1 MMLSA
6 ALPSHDQKKLAAFPD
21 KMSRKQAATYLTSL
35 GTRLS
40 EKTLAN
46 LASNNNAGKGP
57 SFTRSGW
64 RTLYYFK
71 ADLDAWHKGR
81 TVKVDG

>member
-1 MMLSA
+1 MLA
-6 ALPSHDQKKLAAFPD
+6 ATYAGHDQKKTVAFPD
-21 KMSRKQAATYLTSL
+21 KMSRKQAAAYLTSL